1 MRVLAILASVLVTV
15 AGCGSDDDA
24 SVASGSGP
32 RPSAGI
38 PGPGGQTRYTATATV
53 LESPDHGPELC
64 LGGVEESYPPQ
75 CRGPEVVGWDWGA
88 VDGEEAASGTTW
100 GTYTVVGTWDGESL
114 TLTEQPAPADGA
126 RRSEPEPAR
135 SSTPCTEPQ
144 GGWRVV
150 DAAKASDGAMQAAID
165 YARSRPTFGGAW
177 VDQSIN
183 PALDQ
188 EPVDES
194 RANDPTKLVLNITF
208 TDDVAHHDEA
218 IREIW
223 GGALCVSEAAAS
235 AAELAEIRAEVE
247 AAVGQ
252 LLFSS
257 VDAVRGRVEVG
268 VPVDGGLQQRFDERY
283 GPGVVQVRAQLRPV
297 DE

>member
-1 MRVLAILASVLVTV
+1 MRLLAIVASVLV
-15 AGCGSDDDA
+15 AAAACGSEDDA
-24 SVASGSGP
+24 SVASGSGA
-32 RPSAGI
+32 RPSAAA
-38 PGPGGQTRYTATATV
+38 PGRETRYTATATV
-53 LESPDHGPELC
+53 LESPDHGPQLC

-75 CRGPEVVGWDWGA
+75 CRGPAVVGWDWGA
-88 VDGEEAASGTTW
+88 IDGEESASGTTW

-114 TLTEQPAPADGA
+114 TLTERPAPADGA

-135 SSTPCTEPQ
+135 SSTPCAEPQ

-150 DAAKASDGAMQAAID
+150 DAAKASAGAMQAAID

-177 VDQSIN
+177 VDQSTN
-183 PALDQ
+183 PALD
-188 EPVDES
+188 EVPVDEA
-194 RANDPTKLVLNITF
+194 RANDPTKLVLNLTF
-208 TDDVAHHDEA
+208 TDDVAHHEEA

-223 GGALCVSEAAAS
+223 GGALCVSEASAS
-235 AAELAEIRAEVE
+235 AAELSDIRAEVE

-257 VDAVRGRVEVG
+257 VDAVRGRLEVG